1 MQCTLR
7 FTGHHADAENFLGT
21 RGQLFTQHEARGQV
35 LEVRRRGKHHH
46 LRTARELDGHWGFF
60 GHVVG
65 RATRGFTGSP
75 IHWSTHVPTLQ
86 VGNSS
91 RRPPLNR

>member
-1 MQCTLR
+1 M
-7 FTGHHADAENFLGT
+7 
-21 RGQLFTQHEARGQV
+21 
-35 LEVRRRGKHHH
+35 
-46 LRTARELDGHWGFF
+46 RTARELDGHWGFF

-75 IHWSTHVPTLQ
+75 IHWSSHLPTHVPTLQ